1 MMVVSRSQ
9 LLSKGRFSLIVVTLT
24 RIRAALAASPSVIA
38 RQLLA
43 SLFGYD
49 FLTDPR
55 DPLLSGLTD
64 ILV

>member
-1 MMVVSRSQ
+1 MVAVSRSQ
-9 LLSKGRFSLIVVTLT
+9 LLSKGGFSLIVVTLT
-24 RIRAALAASPSVIA
+24 RIGAALAASPSVIA

-55 DPLLSGLTD
+55 DP
-64 ILV
+64 